1 MSYGGNLC
9 WKNHDDYLGMAMKKY
24 CIVGCGGCGQEVLGY
39 LEDILGAECSEKA
52 VFMVTSGV
60 PDRTNLDI
68 PVIHLDE
75 FDPTQYLT
83 VVAIGSPYSRRA
95 VVEQLPSNTEYGTL
109 IHPSAVVSK
118 RAQIGVGTIIAPG
131 CVVTASV
138 QIGAHSHI
146 NYNSTISHDS
156 VVGDYFT
163 TGPGAHLNGNCTV
176 GHGVYLGS
184 NAAVKQ
190 RTQICS
196 DVVIGMGGVVVKDI
210 IETGTYVGVPV
221 HKISDRPSL

>member
-1 MSYGGNLC
+1 
-9 WKNHDDYLGMAMKKY
+9 MKKY

-39 LEDILGAECSEKA
+39 LEDILGAECSETA

-60 PDRTNLDI
+60 PAPTNLDI

-131 CVVTASV
+131 CVVTTSV

-146 NYNSTISHDS
+146 NYNSTISHDCS
-156 VVGDYFT
+156 TGDYFT
-163 TGPGAHLNGNCTV
+163 TGPGARLNGGCTL
-176 GHGVYLGS
+176 GDGVYLGS

-196 DVVIGMGGVVVKDI
+196 DVVIGMGGIVVKDI
-210 IETGTYVGVPV
+210 IETGTYIGVPV